1 MDPSTLSVCKDEEL
15 LALIRKGKREAFGV
29 LVRRYEGELYGYLRR
44 YLGDAEPGAEYLC
57 ERIGL
62 FGTTSVGRGRVRY
75 RGVLQDPNELAL
87 AGGIGLPLAF
97 ALGGV
102 PRRSLGRGMLVALT
116 LALVLLCAV
125 LTGSRSG
132 QLVFVAVVNPF
143 VAATIK
149 RGERFQDE
157 FSGQGSSLLSFSPE
171 GVWLRQADP
180 EGQTVIQA
188 ARTNADGTI
197 LSRVRMHRFD
207 TEGTLYARI
216 DAPAAR
222 LTPGA
227 WVLEN
232 AVEWRLDAEGRF
244 EQTAAEGRLNLPTAL
259 TSDEI
264 LESFAPPETVGF
276 WDLGRFIAQMEESG
290 FSGLRHRLF
299 LQSELAKPALYA
311 AMVLIGSAFA
321 LRPTRFGQT
330 GVMILLAVLAGFAL
344 YFLKDFA
351 ETLGGRGQIPLIVA
365 AWTPPVAAILLA
377 ISLLLHLEDG

>member
-1 MDPSTLSVCKDEEL
+1 MT
-15 LALIRKGKREAFGV
+15 LIRYILRGFLRATLAVF
-29 LVRRYEGELYGYLRR
+29 LVIALVILLFTSVENLRR
-44 YLGDAEPGAEYLC
+44 FGESGATGGDVVTITL
-57 ERIGL
+57 
-62 FGTTSVGRGRVRY
+62 
-75 RGVLQDPNELAL
+75 LQAPEAL
-87 AGGIGLPLAF
+87 YQVFP
-97 ALGGV
+97 
-102 PRRSLGRGMLVALT
+102 
-116 LALVLLCAV
+116 LVLLLASLV
-125 LTGSRSG
+125 TFLRFARTSELVVMRASG
-132 QLVFVAVVNPF
+132 VSALRLISIPVVAAIAIGVVFVALVNPF

-157 FSGQGSSLLSFSPE
+157 FSGQSSSLLSFSPE

-207 TEGTLYARI
+207 DQGTLYARI

-227 WVLEN
+227 WMLEN
-232 AVEWRLDAEGRF
+232 AVEWTLDAEGRF

-330 GVMILLAVLAGFAL
+330 GVMILFAVLAGFAL

-377 ISLLLHLEDG
+377 TGLLLHLEDG